1 MLTPHVEQ
9 VITMASEFNLIPVY
23 KKVLAD
29 METPI
34 RIFRRYA
41 ERDRAFLL
49 ESVEGG
55 EQWARHSF
63 IGTDPFLMVS
73 GKKGRLILEQHGKR
87 QILNDKPIEA
97 LKALLRK
104 YRSPKLKEMPPF
116 TGGLSDFLDMTCF
129 NTMKSRQSIR

>member
-9 VITMASEFNLIPVY
+9 VITMANEFNLIPVY

-49 ESVEGG
+49 ESVEEANSG
-55 EQWARHSF
+55 RDIHSS
-63 IGTDPFLMVS
+63 V
-73 GKKGRLILEQHGKR
+73 
-87 QILNDKPIEA
+87 QI
-97 LKALLRK
+97 R
-104 YRSPKLKEMPPF
+104 F
-116 TGGLSDFLDMTCF
+116 
-129 NTMKSRQSIR
+129 